1 MIKPAEKRII
11 VKLVDKTSDSKI
23 FLTKESLMEHNLE
36 YGEVVQGS
44 EKYPTGTRVYY
55 SKYSTARVNDKGQEL
70 FIIPEID
77 VMAYDA

>member
-11 VKLVDKTSDSKI
+11 VKLVDKDSGSKL
-23 FLTKESLMEHNLE
+23 FLSNESMMEHNLE
-36 YGEVVQGS
+36 YGEVVEGS
-44 EKYPTGTRVYY
+44 DKYKAGTRVYY
-55 SKYSTARVNDKGQEL
+55 SKYSTARINDGGQEL